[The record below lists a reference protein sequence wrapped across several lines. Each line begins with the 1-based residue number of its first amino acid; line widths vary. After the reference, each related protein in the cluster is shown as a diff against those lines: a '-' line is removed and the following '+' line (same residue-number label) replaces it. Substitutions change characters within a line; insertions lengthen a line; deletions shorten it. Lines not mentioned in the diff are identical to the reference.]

1 MQYFHQ
7 NRRKCCRGN
16 FVGKVLERGK
26 EEDFG
31 CVSFSVKAVRFGIM
45 VSGKGVHRK
54 RNDRFFYHSE
64 NEMFSED
71 RRICFLFDKILCK
84 NYIASVIFDG
94 C

>member
-16 FVGKVLERGK
+16 FAGKVLERGK

-31 CVSFSVKAVRFGIM
+31 CVSFPVKTVRFGIM

-64 NEMFSED
+64 NEIFS
-71 RRICFLFDKILCK
+71 
-84 NYIASVIFDG
+84 G
-94 C
+94 